1 MKLELH
7 KSQKRNDRSEK
18 KLKKVRGLLEDAK
31 KMGTSTVEVAA
42 VEEILNGG
50 EGNKFKATAEIVL
63 NVKKSFDKD
72 GKISSTACS
81 VQ

>member
-1 MKLELH
+1 MWNLMLKV
-7 KSQKRNDRSEK
+7 KPNARNARSVISRH
-18 KLKKVRGLLEDAK
+18 LQQ
-31 KMGTSTVEVAA
+31 VAA